1 MLETLKNSYRV
12 RSAYK
17 TNSFFYSFH
26 LIPGIGKLVPD
37 SIYGEEAFKQLGS
50 IMGFII
56 GFIMLLLKAGIIV
69 LMYFLNK
76 SLMDGSFTSFLM
88 LFLIFSLLINVFIPI
103 TFNSNRDADYL
114 VTHLRMDPKKYLLT
128 NYLVDLIKVYIAFT
142 PTLLVIL
149 HLLKANMLL
158 AFILPLIYLSMSIV
172 TTAMKIKFSYKKGV
186 IALITFF
193 VIMGVMALV
202 YFYILFHDNYN
213 FAPFAVGLSLLFLVL
228 GIISSIYLIKY
239 DKYHAAFKL
248 LYNTKLE
255 ETEYKEA
262 NLKAITASIEY
273 DNTTSNLDGF
283 DFIHELFVKRH
294 RKMLTKPV
302 NTATLWLGVIVLF
315 LCLITYFFDMKDS
328 IHKFLMN
335 GMPYI
340 ALIMYFINRG
350 DQICKAM
357 FMNCDCALLNYRL
370 YRSPNIILEMFTRRL
385 KTAIKLNLLPA
396 TVMSVGGV
404 LLLMITKDTNIM
416 NYVLFVLTI
425 LCMSMFFSIHY
436 LVMYYLLQ
444 PFSETTEV
452 KNKAYSFI
460 NILVYLVCYFPA
472 YMEIPLPLHI
482 IGPIVIVFTII
493 YSVVGLLLAYK
504 LAPKTFKIRL

>member
-1 MLETLKNSYRV
+1 
-12 RSAYK
+12 
-17 TNSFFYSFH
+17 
-26 LIPGIGKLVPD
+26 
-37 SIYGEEAFKQLGS
+37 SIYGEEAFKQIGS

-76 SLMDGSFTSFLM
+76 NLMDGGLMSFLM
-88 LFLIFSLLINVFIPI
+88 LFIIFSLLINVFIPI

-128 NYLVDLIKVYIAFT
+128 NYLVDLIKAYIAFT
-142 PTLLVIL
+142 PVLIVIM
-149 HLLKANMLL
+149 HLMKANILL
-158 AFILPLIYLSMSIV
+158 AFVLPLVYLSMSIS
-172 TTAMKIKFSYKKGV
+172 TTALKIKLSYKKGV
-186 IALITFF
+186 IAIVNFL
-193 VIMGVMALV
+193 VIMGVMVFL
-202 YFYILFHDNYN
+202 YLYLFMYDTYS
-213 FAPFAVGLSLLFLVL
+213 FAGIAIALSLIFLIT
-228 GIISSIYLIKY
+228 GIISTIYLIKY
-239 DKYHAAFKL
+239 NKYHKTFKL
-248 LYNTKLE
+248 LYTSKLE
-255 ETEYKEA
+255 ETEFKEA

-315 LCLITYFFDMKDS
+315 LCLITYFFDMKES

-370 YRSPNIILEMFTRRL
+370 YRSPRTILEMFTRRL
-385 KTAIKLNLLPA
+385 KTAIKLNLFPA
-396 TVMSVGGV
+396 MVMAVGGV
-404 LLLMITKDTNIM
+404 LLLLITNDTNVM

-425 LCMSMFFSIHY
+425 ISMSMFFSIHY

-444 PFSETTEV
+444 PFSENTEV

-482 IGPIVIVFTII
+482 IGPVVIIFTII
-493 YSVVGLLLAYK
+493 YSIVGLLLTYK